1 MRRRCEQRCEEKQR
15 ERESERERERGREVF
30 FANPREVP
38 AERRLEQC
46 RRQCEEA
53 GGRRGEQQR
62 HQCEQRC
69 WERYREERQQEQQ
82 DAGVSDQDPQEKL
95 QQCRRWC
102 EERHQG
108 DRRERRRC
116 EEQCDEKYSE
126 ERGRGRGNPRREEE
140 KEEEEEE
147 EERGGENPYV
157 FEPQSFKHRLRSEHG
172 HFKVLKKFHK
182 QSNLLIGIANY
193 RLAILELNPQTF
205 AMPNH
210 WDADDICYVIKGRGT
225 VTILRKEEN
234 KEERESHE
242 INKGDIMQ
250 VPAGSIVYVINSD
263 RREKLTV
270 AKLLQPVSTPGR
282 FEHFFG
288 AGGKNPESFFSTFSN
303 EVLEAAFNTPR
314 DKLERIFGRQRKG
327 AIIRAT
333 EEQIRAMSRHH
344 SGEGGR
350 WPFGESVTKGP
361 FNLLKKRP
369 AYSNRHGQL
378 YEADSNDY
386 RPLKK
391 LNVEV
396 SFANLS
402 SGSMIAPFYNTHAT
416 KIALVTEGR
425 GYVELVCP
433 HLAGQRWEGQGQ
445 REGQR
450 DEEEGGKEGG
460 RGQHGQRYQRVHA
473 QVSPG
478 TVFVI
483 PPGHPAVEV
492 ASRDQNL
499 QVICFEIR
507 AENNQKVFLAGRNNI
522 LNKMEREAK
531 ELSFDASAREVDEVF
546 NAQKEEVLLAG
557 PEEWQRGGRGGK
569 SEYGGRDMAS
579 IVEVVAGF

>member
-1 MRRRCEQRCEEKQR
+1 MAPPKLKTLTPFLLLLLLLALFLLSCTTLAHAREDPELQQCKEECWRQPHYDYGMRRRCEQRCEEKQR

-210 WDADDICYVIKGRGT
+210 WDADDICYVIKG
-225 VTILRKEEN
+225 EN
-234 KEERESHE
+234 S
-242 INKGDIMQ
+242 
-250 VPAGSIVYVINSD
+250 
-263 RREKLTV
+263 L
-270 AKLLQPVSTPGR
+270 
-282 FEHFFG
+282 F
-288 AGGKNPESFFSTFSN
+288 
-303 EVLEAAFNTPR
+303 
-314 DKLERIFGRQRKG
+314 IFY
-327 AIIRAT
+327 A
-333 EEQIRAMSRHH
+333 
-344 SGEGGR
+344 
-350 WPFGESVTKGP
+350 
-361 FNLLKKRP
+361 
-369 AYSNRHGQL
+369 
-378 YEADSNDY
+378 
-386 RPLKK
+386 
-391 LNVEV
+391 LN
-396 SFANLS
+396 
-402 SGSMIAPFYNTHAT
+402 
-416 KIALVTEGR
+416 
-425 GYVELVCP
+425 
-433 HLAGQRWEGQGQ
+433 
-445 REGQR
+445 
-450 DEEEGGKEGG
+450 
-460 RGQHGQRYQRVHA
+460 
-473 QVSPG
+473 
-478 TVFVI
+478 
-483 PPGHPAVEV
+483 
-492 ASRDQNL
+492 
-499 QVICFEIR
+499 
-507 AENNQKVFLAGRNNI
+507 
-522 LNKMEREAK
+522 
-531 ELSFDASAREVDEVF
+531 
-546 NAQKEEVLLAG
+546 
-557 PEEWQRGGRGGK
+557 
-569 SEYGGRDMAS
+569 
-579 IVEVVAGF
+579 